1 MHLSYYISKKYGLTV
16 LIAVLMVAAAFTAEA
31 STRTVK
37 GDGGGSWNFTSDSTS
52 SAVSQSTQTAAA
64 QTVQNSAAVSVD
76 TAAGPGGQTVYEFDG
91 KRYVID
97 SDWGSHYLTGFS
109 PNADGSRTTRSGAE
123 ARANYTVS
131 STLANLGKV
140 ILIQA
145 EQGPGDFHR
154 YDGVYK
160 CEDTGGPAVETGK
173 ANTGNVPVVDIF
185 FDTAGEAAYVSD
197 AGWITARIYILREV
211 N

>member
-1 MHLSYYISKKYGLTV
+1 MHRNGNIRKGIGRTV
-16 LIAVLMVAAAFTAEA
+16 LVAALSSCLVLSAQAA
-31 STRTVK
+31 SRTVK
-37 GDGGGSWNFTSDSTS
+37 GDGSGSWNFTDGTVTAET
-52 SAVSQSTQTAAA
+52 AVSAETAQTAAA
-64 QTVQNSAAVSVD
+64 QPAS
-76 TAAGPGGQTVYEFDG
+76 AAGPAAGQTVYEFDG

-109 PNADGSRTTRSGAE
+109 PNADGSRKTRSGVD
-123 ARANYTVS
+123 ARANYTAA

-140 ILIQA
+140 ILVQA
-145 EQGPGDFHR
+145 ESGPGDIHR

-173 ANTGNVPVVDIF
+173 ENTGNTPVVDLF
-185 FDTAGEAAYVSD
+185 FDTAAEANYVSD

-211 N
+211 E

>member
-1 MHLSYYISKKYGLTV
+1 MHLFGHTLKKNGLIV
-16 LIAVLMVAAAFTAEA
+16 LIAVFTAVAALTAEA
-31 STRTVK
+31 SVRTVK

-52 SAVSQSTQTAAA
+52 SAVPQSTQAEEE
-64 QTVQNSAAVSVD
+64 QNGQNTGAVSVD
-76 TAAGPGGQTVYEFDG
+76 VTAGPGAQTVYEFDG

-109 PNADGSRTTRSGAE
+109 PNADGSRKTRSGAE

-140 ILIQA
+140 ILIRA

-173 ANTGNVPVVDIF
+173 ANTGNVPVIDIF

-211 N
+211 D